1 MNDLTRKL
9 QQLLVLKHGTADVLN
24 NRENSQLEFKETFNL
39 GSRAKYARSLV
50 SFANNRGGF
59 LVFGVTNEP
68 HRLKGVN
75 IGNFESCDPAKL
87 TEFFNTAFAPELHW
101 EMDVIEVHGVALGF
115 IYAHEALDKPIV
127 AVTTHSGDIQE
138 GALYYRYRGQS
149 TAIRYP
155 ELRAMLDERLA
166 RERKAWIQHLGAIG
180 RAGPTNVGIID
191 TVRGKLYG
199 AGAPFLIDEG
209 LLRKLKFIRAGQF
222 SDSEGSPTLRV
233 VGDVQSLAGVVTEHP
248 VHVGIHADDLI
259 SAFLAQRA
267 LDSAQA
273 TAYLRESV
281 FQSSPFIPVHY
292 FARLSGLEAKKI
304 DELLKDTKTAAPS
317 VRTRILKRLAG
328 IDKILP
334 IGAIEDPKALIKDLD
349 ATTFVSKLQTCKG
362 EKQKRT
368 LLVAALRKDPRLL
381 EASLDHLKVARLS
394 EAFTHLT
401 KHDLTG
407 GKDALLE
414 LLLKVFE
421 EHFATMPP
429 NERSIFRK
437 AVCFCDEGITSS
449 E

>member
-1 MNDLTRKL
+1 MNDLAKML
-9 QQLLVLKHGTADVLN
+9 QQLFVLKHGTTDILS

-68 HRLKGVN
+68 RRLKGVN
-75 IGNFESCDPAKL
+75 VGNFESCDPVKL
-87 TEFFNTAFAPELHW
+87 TEFFNMAFVPELHW
-101 EMDVIEVHGVALGF
+101 EMGVIEVHGVVLGF
-115 IYAHEALDKPIV
+115 VYAHEALDKPIV
-127 AVTTHSGDIQE
+127 AVSTHSGDIQE
-138 GALYYRYRGQS
+138 GVVYYRYRGQS

-155 ELRAMLDERLA
+155 ELRGMLDERLA

-199 AGAPFLIDEG
+199 AGPPFLIDEG

-233 VGDVQSLAGVVTEHP
+233 IGDVQPLAGLVSEHP

-259 SAFLAQRA
+259 SAFLAQRK
-267 LDSAQA
+267 LDNAQA
-273 TAYLRESV
+273 AAYLRESV
-281 FQSSPFIPVHY
+281 FQSSPFVPVHY
-292 FARLSGLEAKKI
+292 FARLSGIEAKEI
-304 DELLKDTKTAAPS
+304 DEMLKDTKTPS
-317 VRTRILKRLAG
+317 PSLRTRIQKRLIG

-334 IGAIEDPKALIKDLD
+334 IGSIEDPKPLTKDLD
-349 ATTFVSKLQTCKG
+349 AAVFVSKLQACKR

-368 LLVAALRKDPRLL
+368 LLVAALRKDPGLIG
-381 EASLDHLKVARLS
+381 ASLDNLNTARLS

-401 KHDLTG
+401 KQELRD

-421 EHFATMPP
+421 EQFSTMLP
-429 NERSIFRK
+429 NERSMFRK
-437 AVCFCDEGITSS
+437 AVCFCDEGIV
-449 E
+449 